1 MTRLPQLE
9 QELVA
14 AAARLQSPR
23 RIVAPATRVALAA
36 GATALAVLA
45 LGLLVAGNRDG
56 AGEPARQASDT
67 PGIAPDA
74 PRLEELLAVFREPA
88 TAADDM
94 GPPGPINDR
103 QPGEDPSRSRRV
115 EWPGETIFMWPMR
128 DGVCYGVR
136 SGGGCVPLDHL
147 RRQGVS
153 VGIQDAPG
161 RNAVSGPVVDGIDEV
176 VLTGPGGA
184 QATVPVRDNFFF
196 ADLKGEK
203 AERVSWTYA
212 GEERSFDV
220 GRFLRNAPPP
230 YGPIPE
236 GAPNPTVEPA
246 AESASNTLAFV
257 FSGTSYAAVGYR
269 DTRNLVCVRLI
280 KPDLNRPGSNACLNK
295 RGLGDELASKP
306 VHLFAAG
313 GAGDGLESMVHT
325 GFARAD
331 VVEIQPR
338 DPASDV
344 TVVLSDPWR
353 PEPWEGAPIRFLLA
367 FDRGAV
373 APAPGTAPRVSLEAR
388 LDDGRVLP
396 IP

>member
-23 RIVAPATRVALAA
+23 RVIAPAARVAIA
-36 GATALAVLA
+36 ATAAVLTVLA
-45 LGLLVAGNRDG
+45 LGLLVAGNPG
-56 AGEPARQASDT
+56 GGEPRRQASDS
-67 PGIAPDA
+67 PGVAPVA
-74 PRLEELLAVFREPA
+74 QLEELLGVFRGPA
-88 TAADDM
+88 SPADDM
-94 GPPGPINDR
+94 GSAGPINDR

-153 VGIQDAPG
+153 VSIQDAPG

-184 QATVPVRDNFFF
+184 EATVPVRDNFFF
-196 ADLKGEK
+196 VDLKREK

-220 GRFLRNAPPP
+220 GRFLGNAPPP
-230 YGPIPE
+230 TGPIPE
-236 GAPNPTVEPA
+236 GAPDPTVEPV

-257 FSGTSYAAVGYR
+257 VSGTSYTAVGYR
-269 DTRNLVCVRLI
+269 DTRNLVCVRLTQ
-280 KPDLNRPGSNACLNK
+280 PDPNRRGSNACLSK
-295 RGLGDELASKP
+295 RGLADDLAAQP
-306 VHLFAAG
+306 ARMFAAG
-313 GAGDGLESMVHT
+313 GAGDRLESMVHT

-331 VVEIQPR
+331 VAEIEPA

-353 PEPWEGAPIRFLLA
+353 PEPWEGAPIRFFLA
-367 FDRGAV
+367 FDREAV
-373 APAPGTAPRVSLEAR
+373 VPAPGRPPRVSLEAR
-388 LDDGRVLP
+388 LDDGSVLP
-396 IP
+396 VR